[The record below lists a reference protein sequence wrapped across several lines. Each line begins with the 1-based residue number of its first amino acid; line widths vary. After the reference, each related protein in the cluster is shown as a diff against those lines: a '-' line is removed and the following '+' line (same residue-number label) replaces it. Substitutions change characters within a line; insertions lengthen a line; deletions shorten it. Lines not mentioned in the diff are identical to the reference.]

1 MLAPSMFS
9 TIPDDGRNSLVT
21 SSFVCSTSMAALF
34 ACEMWMSLNW
44 PAINQSGIPSI
55 ETFRQFFLSYFDI
68 LFRCRFRRVC
78 QQWNDFLT
86 PLWDQVNNCVHIYLD
101 ETIHGTKSVLSKVFR
116 GLSRHVGDCGRV
128 TCLVVQYAPYA
139 WLETS
144 GLGSTCYRADQLF
157 PPSPIN
163 CYLFKHDHIH
173 TFILI
178 ADGSLDNYVTAV
190 RLPNLVT
197 EVGAEVDALARLR
210 QLHAQV
216 DQQRLLW
223 PASLPS
229 EQLEELK
236 VQLPQC
242 VLEKDVRD
250 NEEAVSEEE
259 ALSEEPFSIPCLM
272 LLLSVCRT
280 VKPLVATWT
289 CTTASPV
296 SFRSGSRPVSSS
308 RRHRIELAACPFLG
322 SCLLP
327 NARRTAP
334 PYKMADHCLNLDFYG
349 ISAIPLPKE
358 TAPQERAAFQRQLKG
373 LLKDGPKHHKF
384 WPMVPS
390 DQQVSIPDWPFQ
402 LPGF

>member
-1 MLAPSMFS
+1 MRGSRPADLGRLAIAPIRSSHRRPS
-9 TIPDDGRNSLVT
+9 TAT
-21 SSFVCSTSMAALF
+21 SSSTTTSTRSSS
-34 ACEMWMSLNW
+34 SLLK
-44 PAINQSGIPSI
+44 S
-55 ETFRQFFLSYFDI
+55 SY
-68 LFRCRFRRVC
+68 
-78 QQWNDFLT
+78 
-86 PLWDQVNNCVHIYLD
+86 
-101 ETIHGTKSVLSKVFR
+101 
-116 GLSRHVGDCGRV
+116 
-128 TCLVVQYAPYA
+128 
-139 WLETS
+139 
-144 GLGSTCYRADQLF
+144 
-157 PPSPIN
+157 
-163 CYLFKHDHIH
+163 
-173 TFILI
+173 
-178 ADGSLDNYVTAV
+178 GSLDNYVTAV

-358 TAPQERAAFQRQLKG
+358 TAPQERAAFQRQLKD
-373 LLKDGPKHHKF
+373 LLKDGPLGPASLHARLA
-384 WPMVPS
+384 
-390 DQQVSIPDWPFQ
+390 
-402 LPGF
+402 LPASGLFV